1 MSAIFRTDFRDL
13 QDAEGNNTKASTAK
27 FVCLALADHA
37 NDEGEGAYPSIA
49 KLSYKTNLSRTAVI
63 NALDSLKYNGI
74 LSTNGTSKWDTINYT
89 VNPSCFSQ
97 GSQPSVLVNP
107 LDSPSTP
114 ALPPPVNPLDPNH
127 PLTIQEPSIE
137 ETSKGTAYNRGEQ
150 ERPNAVEEWLKMA
163 NMPGAKES
171 ARTDALLSAF
181 GVAFVVNSETAEW
194 KKFAKYAISEQ
205 KLKGWEPERFIKWV
219 KSQKGYPEFW
229 SCRRMMAEYPKAFIN
244 DELSQQP
251 ESYRPRITA

>member
-1 MSAIFRTDFRDL
+1 MPA
-13 QDAEGNNTKASTAK
+13 
-27 FVCLALADHA
+27 
-37 NDEGEGAYPSIA
+37 
-49 KLSYKTNLSRTAVI
+49 
-63 NALDSLKYNGI
+63 
-74 LSTNGTSKWDTINYT
+74 GTSKT
-89 VNPSCFSQ
+89 VCSLNESETTTENTQTEDIS
-97 GSQPSVLVNP
+97 
-107 LDSPSTP
+107 
-114 ALPPPVNPLDPNH
+114 
-127 PLTIQEPSIE
+127 EPDQ
-137 ETSKGTAYNRGEQ
+137 KQGTAYNRGEQ

-219 KSQKGYPEFW
+219 KAQQGYPQFW
-229 SCRRMMAEYPKAFIN
+229 TCRRMMENYPKAFIN
-244 DELSQQP
+244 DELSQQS